1 MFYLYPGKIVG
12 AILALLFLIP
22 VFFSPPSYTLSLGP
36 TAPLRYIALSVR
48 HNGEEVVVDEQ
59 LRDLTVFRSNYTVAG
74 YARLSVNNT
83 NVLATGNVTIK
94 YTGQS
99 SQVYLKTIAD
109 VTYRTIY
116 INKTT
121 MLYHAVL
128 ELVSLASSNTSL
140 RHKAES
146 YIIYDRASVP
156 MILYNITGTSSS
168 AAYLLDAMVRKFLLF
183 PLLAT
188 NIIESRREVGG
199 NTTITGKAS
208 AGNVAL
214 AAEGRTHIVMGSIET
229 NISRQ
234 LNILSMR
241 LEYNIS
247 ASYGEPL
254 SEIIGKIMRIG
265 IGSYTGMNGA
275 ILVLG
280 TYIQGISPVMQRATA
295 HVLNDIVAESL
306 VMNWTR
312 LELVFDANN
321 DSYVMGARYAA
332 ENASAADLPTVF
344 LASNLAARGYSAS
357 SITSL
362 LFILNTLFNGS
373 RADPVAV
380 LEKAGQVLGE
390 PIYSLSQDIYMA
402 PSKSVLET
410 STAINES
417 SKEILGEL
425 EEILGIETNITV
437 TEHEVII
444 QPFPSLKEDIAIYM
458 ALKNISPT
466 TITITSTGARTTTMP
481 PQTTTKSPL
490 LTTPPK
496 TTTTK
501 TLQSHTV
508 AAPQKPAAPTQT
520 MTATTPISREGSS
533 GVTPLIIVLIPI
545 IAFALLILILHIR
558 AKKRVTEELI
568 EELEETPEQDRTAR
582 KHRGR
587 YEQGHHGITRE
598 YQSSSRSAKTI
609 V

>member
-1 MFYLYPGKIVG
+1 MFHTYSEGNTG
-12 AILALLFLIP
+12 AVSALLFTIFLISS
-22 VFFSPPSYTLSLGP
+22 FFSPLSCMQSSGSIVP
-36 TAPLRYIALSVR
+36 PRYIVLSV
-48 HNGEEVVVDEQ
+48 GYSGKEIYVDERLQ
-59 LRDLTVFRSNYTVAG
+59 DLTILRSNYTVAG
-74 YARLSVNNT
+74 SARLFVNDT
-83 NVLATGNVTIK
+83 DVLASGNVTIK
-94 YTGQS
+94 YIGRG

-109 VTYRTIY
+109 ASYRTIY

-121 MLYHAVL
+121 IIYHAVL
-128 ELVSLASSNTSL
+128 ELVSIISSNTSL

-146 YIIYDRASVP
+146 YIIYDRARAPVVS
-156 MILYNITGTSSS
+156 YNITGTSSL

-188 NIIESRREVGG
+188 NIIESRREVDG

-214 AAEGRTHIVMGSIET
+214 AAEGRTRIVMGLIAT
-229 NISRQ
+229 NTSRR
-234 LNILSMR
+234 LNTLSTM

-254 SEIIGKIMRIG
+254 SEIIGKIMRVG

-275 ILVLG
+275 VLVLG

-295 HVLNDIVAESL
+295 HVINDIVAESL

-362 LFILNTLFNGS
+362 LSILNTLFDGS

-390 PIYSLSQDIYMA
+390 PMYSLSPDIYKA
-402 PSKSVLET
+402 PSRSVLET

-417 SKEILGEL
+417 SKKILGEL
-425 EEILGIETNITV
+425 EEILGIEKNITV
-437 TEHEVII
+437 AGHEVII
-444 QPFPSLKEDIAIYM
+444 QPFPSLEEDIAVYM
-458 ALKNISPT
+458 ALKNIQPT
-466 TITITSTGARTTTMP
+466 TRTTTTTGR
-481 PQTTTKSPL
+481 TTTTTPETTATSPL

-501 TLQSHTV
+501 TQVPQAT
-508 AAPQKPAAPTQT
+508 ATPTQQATPQKPATPTQT
-520 MTATTPISREGSS
+520 ATATKPISREGSPRVS
-533 GVTPLIIVLIPI
+533 PLIVLIPI

-568 EELEETPEQDRTAR
+568 EELEETPE
-582 KHRGR
+582 
-587 YEQGHHGITRE
+587 
-598 YQSSSRSAKTI
+598 SSHL
-609 V
+609 

>member
-1 MFYLYPGKIVG
+1 MFHTYSEGNTG
-12 AILALLFLIP
+12 AVSALLFTIFLISSL
-22 VFFSPPSYTLSLGP
+22 FSPLSCMQSSGSIVP
-36 TAPLRYIALSVR
+36 PRYIVLSV
-48 HNGEEVVVDEQ
+48 GYSGKEIYVDERLQ
-59 LRDLTVFRSNYTVAG
+59 DLTILRSNYTVVG
-74 YARLSVNNT
+74 SARLFVNDT
-83 NVLATGNVTIK
+83 DVLASGNVTIK
-94 YTGQS
+94 YTGRG

-109 VTYRTIY
+109 ASYRTIY

-121 MLYHAVL
+121 IIYHAVL
-128 ELVSLASSNTSL
+128 ELVSIISSNTSL
-140 RHKAES
+140 RHEAES
-146 YIIYDRASVP
+146 YIIYDRARAPVVS
-156 MILYNITGTSSS
+156 YNITGTSSS

-188 NIIESRREVGG
+188 NIIESRREVDG

-214 AAEGRTHIVMGSIET
+214 AAEGRTRIVMGLIAT
-229 NISRQ
+229 NTSRR
-234 LNILSMR
+234 LNILSTM

-254 SEIIGKIMRIG
+254 SEIIGKIMRVG

-275 ILVLG
+275 VLVLG

-295 HVLNDIVAESL
+295 HVINDIVAESL

-321 DSYVMGARYAA
+321 DSYVMGVRYAA

-362 LFILNTLFNGS
+362 LSILNTLFNGS

-390 PIYSLSQDIYMA
+390 PMYSLSPDIYKA
-402 PSKSVLET
+402 SSRSVLET

-425 EEILGIETNITV
+425 EEILGIEKNITV
-437 TEHEVII
+437 AGHEIII
-444 QPFPSLKEDIAIYM
+444 QPFPSLKEDIAVYM
-458 ALKNISPT
+458 AIKNIQPT
-466 TITITSTGARTTTMP
+466 TKTTPTTGRTTT
-481 PQTTTKSPL
+481 TTPETTATSPL

-501 TLQSHTV
+501 TQGIQAT
-508 AAPQKPAAPTQT
+508 ATPTQQATPQKPAAPTQT
-520 MTATTPISREGSS
+520 ATTTTPISREGSP
-533 GVTPLIIVLIPI
+533 GVSPLIVLIPI

-568 EELEETPEQDRTAR
+568 EELEETPE
-582 KHRGR
+582 
-587 YEQGHHGITRE
+587 
-598 YQSSSRSAKTI
+598 SSHL
-609 V
+609 